1 MKAVAYTHCHPADHP
16 EAFETVV
23 LEDPPE
29 PKGHELLVEI
39 RAVGVNPV
47 DTRLRAKADPAGEKR
62 VLGYDAAGIVRAR
75 GPEAAFFHVGDEV
88 FYAGVVNRPGS
99 NAQLQLV
106 DERITGHKPK
116 TLSFAQAAAMPL
128 TSITAWEAL
137 FDRLR
142 IPRGGTP
149 SGDAVLITGGAGG
162 VGSMAV
168 QLARRLTGLKVITT
182 ASRPETRAWCEQMGA
197 HHVLDHSQDLGPQI
211 RALGLPLPYIVS
223 VTQTEKHWNALAD
236 AVAPQGGI
244 CVIDELRGVDAQR
257 IRPKAAFLAFEA
269 MFARALHQTADM
281 VAQHHLLEEV
291 SHMIDAG
298 ALRHTMTR
306 NLGPLNA
313 ASLAE
318 AHQLVEGG
326 RMIGKVVLEGIPA

>member
-16 EAFETVV
+16 DAFADVV
-23 LEDPPE
+23 LPDPPD

-39 RAVGVNPV
+39 RAVSVNPV
-47 DTRLRAKADPAGEKR
+47 DTKLRAKADPAGETR
-62 VLGYDAAGIVRAR
+62 VLGFDAAGIVRAR
-75 GPEAAFFHVGDEV
+75 GPEAGFFHVGDAV

-106 DERITGHKPK
+106 DERIVGHKPK
-116 TLSFAQAAAMPL
+116 SLAFAEAAALPL
-128 TSITAWEAL
+128 TAITAWEAL

-142 IPRGGTP
+142 ITRGGTP
-149 SGDAVLITGGAGG
+149 QGDAILITGGAGG
-162 VGSMAV
+162 VGSIAV

-197 HHVLDHSQDLGPQI
+197 HHILDHSQDLGPQLK
-211 RALGLPLPYIVS
+211 ALGLPLPCIFS
-223 VTQTEKHWNALAD
+223 VTQTATHWNALAD
-236 AVAPQGGI
+236 ALAPQGGI
-244 CVIDELRGVDAQR
+244 CVIDEMQGADVQR

-269 MFARALHQTADM
+269 MFARALNRTPDM
-281 VAQHHLLEEV
+281 VAQHHLLDEV
-291 SHMIDAG
+291 SHLIDAG

-306 NLGPLNA
+306 NLGPLSA

-318 AHQLVEGG
+318 AHQAVESG